1 MAAQAPAKMRPIVDA
16 RLKPGALPKSIITAF
31 AADST
36 LSPEERTAAQAA
48 LLSHLDEQ
56 RRAARALA
64 SQANTL
70 NTVAWNAVRFAPVA
84 ADVAAQALAEA
95 RVALELVPE
104 NPDMLKT
111 LGVALYRAGTFAE
124 AIEALTRS
132 DTLYVKGGE
141 GQQPADWAFVAMA
154 HWQLGQKDKAR
165 AALATL
171 EKLCADARWANDAES
186 QQLFAEAQELI
197 TSNP

>member
-16 RLKPGALPKSIITAF
+16 RLKPGA
-31 AADST
+31 
-36 LSPEERTAAQAA
+36 SPEERTAAQAA